1 MFFKDPW
8 PWQSWMQLALVITIP
23 TLLIAVCFSVAYERD
38 ICILMLDWLQTFESK
53 RVKLSQRTIG
63 RLMEGRQKA
72 LKSRG

>member
-8 PWQSWMQLALVITIP
+8 PWQFWMQLALVITIP
-23 TLLIAVCFSVAYERD
+23 TLLIALCFSVAYERD

-63 RLMEGRQKA
+63 RLIGGRQKA